1 MCCCVGLITVVMVCH
16 RVAEGGG
23 VGGGEVEMD
32 GGRGGVGLF
41 VPPLLPNPWHASTQN
56 ALFTCCLHTI

>member
-23 VGGGEVEMD
+23 VGGGEVD
-32 GGRGGVGLF
+32 GECHGADRLQSI
-41 VPPLLPNPWHASTQN
+41 NEWQKKKMQMQKSNT
-56 ALFTCCLHTI
+56 